1 MTKREGRISAFEM
14 LFESDFRKDEA
25 PQEIYDKAIDIREAK
40 TNNFSRELFEKC
52 TSHVDEIDKAVEEC
66 ADNWKLS
73 RMNCVTRAVLRM
85 AACELLYSDGPPRVA
100 INEAVEISKL
110 YNDER
115 GTSFVNGV
123 LNRLARNIGRIT
135 DDE

>member
-1 MTKREGRISAFEM
+1 
-14 LFESDFRKDEA
+14 
-25 PQEIYDKAIDIREAK
+25 
-40 TNNFSRELFEKC
+40 
-52 TSHVDEIDKAVEEC
+52 
-66 ADNWKLS
+66 
-73 RMNCVTRAVLRM
+73 M

>member
-66 ADNWKLS
+66 GDNWEAFQNELRHPRGAS
-73 RMNCVTRAVLRM
+73 HGGLRASVQ
-85 AACELLYSDGPPRVA
+85 
-100 INEAVEISKL
+100 
-110 YNDER
+110 
-115 GTSFVNGV
+115 
-123 LNRLARNIGRIT
+123 
-135 DDE
+135 